1 MSAESSAS
9 ASASATEV
17 NNSTTAAAPA
27 SFDDHKEAAKPLASA
42 SASASVSST
51 STSTSTYHDL
61 YLKPGHILTERHPSL
76 APLPPQTSDSRDGR
90 GNGNGKQKQKQK
102 KNRHKKNVKNSF
114 KRGREQTLSD
124 MKVCK
129 SLMVGEP
136 CAFGKDCKYSH
147 DMKEMLSIREEDI
160 QEVQGGCPRFHQ
172 FGNCPYGLSCRV
184 GACHLNLA
192 TGENLTK
199 EMNEAYEDSI
209 KNHVSYEIM
218 TKLRKDM
225 YPFVCK
231 RYQKGQKKKRNNDR
245 NAEKEAEK
253 AKAEVEAEAKE
264 AAQDGSL
271 DVGEHKKE
279 EAPKVPDA
287 DAAEDP
293 APAPVDVSPLPK
305 AEEEAKEAE
314 ADGSHHVGEHKK
326 EEVHVPKVPDAD
338 ADAAEDPAPVDLSPL
353 PNKIRKLI
361 DFRNKVYVAPLTT
374 VGNLPFRRIMK
385 KYGADITCGEMA
397 VAQSLLQ
404 GRNGEWALLKRHKD
418 EDVFG
423 VQIAAGHGDV
433 YERISEV
440 IKNEG
445 IEIDFLDMNLGCP
458 IDLICKTGAG
468 AKMMQRDRSL
478 KEAIDGMGKNLSC
491 PITIKIRTGWD
502 EKKPFA
508 HKLVPKIQRWGMG
521 HVGTVM
527 LHGRS
532 RLQRYSKLAD
542 WDYIQKVADAQS
554 DEFEKLPII
563 GNGDIFSFVDYEEK
577 VLKHKDLSPTAM
589 IGRGALIKPW
599 LPTEIKERRHWD
611 ISATERLD
619 ILKEFVKFGL
629 EHWGSDTHGVNNTRR
644 FLLEWL
650 SFLYRYVPV
659 GLLEA
664 RSIPQEMNQRPPRHM
679 CGRSDLETLMMS
691 EHCEDWIK
699 ISEMLLGKVREG
711 FDFQPKHK
719 ANSYK

>member
-1 MSAESSAS
+1 MSAESS

-17 NNSTTAAAPA
+17 NNSTTAAPA

-90 GNGNGKQKQKQK
+90 GNGNGKQKQK

-279 EAPKVPDA
+279 EAPKVP
-287 DAAEDP
+287 
-293 APAPVDVSPLPK
+293 
-305 AEEEAKEAE
+305 
-314 ADGSHHVGEHKK
+314 
-326 EEVHVPKVPDAD
+326 D